1 MRALTAP
8 VEVAAFDFDGTLT
21 RRDTFTPFLLRG
33 LGWPRFLWAVL
44 KCLPWLAGYAL
55 GLLRNDVA
63 KARLMRA
70 TLKGRSTVEMQDWT
84 TRWLARDFPGQLQE
98 WTLARLAWH
107 QQAGHCCVLVSAS
120 PDIYLRQVARQLG
133 FDGLICTEMEVAGGL
148 LTGRMRTPNC
158 YGEQKVLRLNAWLTQ
173 RFGAGSLRA
182 MTLHA
187 YGDTAGDYPLLR
199 LARHAWYRGQPWKA

>member
-1 MRALTAP
+1 MPEIAAL
-8 VEVAAFDFDGTLT
+8 EVAAFDFDGTLT

-33 LGWPRFLWAVL
+33 LGWPRFLWVAL
-44 KCLPWLAGYAL
+44 KCSPWLAGYAL

-70 TLKGRSTVEMQDWT
+70 TLSGRGSAEMQDWT
-84 TRWLARDFPGQLQE
+84 ARWLARDFPGQLRA

-107 QQAGHCCVLVSAS
+107 QQAGHCCVIVSAS
-120 PDIYLRQVARQLG
+120 PDIYLPQVARQLG

-158 YGEQKVLRLNAWLTQ
+158 YGEQKALRLNAWLIE
-173 RFGAGSLRA
+173 RFGAESVST

-187 YGDTAGDYPLLR
+187 YGDTAGDYPMLR
-199 LARHAWYRGQPWKA
+199 LARHAWYRGQPWKE